1 MEHPLWDPM
10 KKVQFVNN
18 SVFVASGSED
28 HSYRHFGMPCPVEL
42 VSPSNCSYS
51 TYYTCSKSASHNFSA
66 FVFFSLVISAN
77 KSSMSFSCFATFS
90 DVKADTGKRMMY
102 S

>member
-18 SVFVASGSED
+18 SLFVASGSGD
-28 HSYRHFGMPCPVEL
+28 QSCIHFETPCLAEL
-42 VSPSNCSYS
+42 VIPSNYSYS

-66 FVFFSLVISAN
+66 FVFSNLEISAN
-77 KSSMSFSCFATFS
+77 RSSMSFSCLATFS
-90 DVKADTGKRMMY
+90 AVNADTGRRMMY